1 MGGILLSKFGRYKP
15 IHLIGWI
22 PITVAFGIFSILKYD
37 SPMAAWVCSQLLCA
51 IGSGLLAG
59 ILLPAMQAPLDDSLI
74 AATTGVWSFSRGF
87 GAIWGVTI
95 PSAIFNNKC
104 RENASSLVTDPAL
117 LHALT
122 GGRAYEF
129 ATKAFLD
136 SIEDPNSRRQV
147 VRVFQNV
154 SNGVTGYQDESCQLI
169 CCSLYIRSGSSV

>member
-1 MGGILLSKFGRYKP
+1 
-15 IHLIGWI
+15 
-22 PITVAFGIFSILKYD
+22 
-37 SPMAAWVCSQLLCA
+37 
-51 IGSGLLAG
+51 
-59 ILLPAMQAPLDDSLI
+59 MQAPLDDSLI